1 MMGAG
6 FLVILHVPGDH
17 PVAPEYLS
25 KSRSKRSRKSRS
37 KRSRKSRSKRSSK
50 SGKSNAVSKVAK
62 DAEYYKKIER
72 YKTMMEDYEGEK
84 ETLKRLLKETKKDL
98 SDVKKQIAKEKN
110 IDELE
115 FLREMEYENET
126 DIRNLTNE
134 IEVCDL
140 NIEDIK
146 EKINKLK

>member
-1 MMGAG
+1 
-6 FLVILHVPGDH
+6 
-17 PVAPEYLS
+17 
-25 KSRSKRSRKSRS
+25 
-37 KRSRKSRSKRSSK
+37 
-50 SGKSNAVSKVAK
+50 
-62 DAEYYKKIER
+62 
-72 YKTMMEDYEGEK
+72 MMEDYEGEK